1 MLTKFSYPESNQSFE
16 NNAYMKICFKVSSDN
31 HYTIGEGSIFNPYT
45 RGLRVERFERSHLT
59 IVGLKSTPL
68 DHSGIHALV
77 VMCPTHP
84 HYNRTPHFYTL
95 FKVYTISFL

>member
-45 RGLRVERFERSHLT
+45 RGLHRAGFE
-59 IVGLKSTPL
+59 
-68 DHSGIHALV
+68 
-77 VMCPTHP
+77 PTADQVLSLAP
-84 HYNRTPHFYTL
+84 
-95 FKVYTISFL
+95 